1 MVFERVVIAGFFQ
14 RFFIHI
20 KGFVDFKLEGVEAFG
35 GGGVFLDQFDAF
47 EGVVDGHG
55 VA

>member
-35 GGGVFLDQFDAF
+35 GEEYFSTSSTPLKGSLMDTV
-47 EGVVDGHG
+47 
-55 VA
+55 